1 MLNTEYY
8 KIQNISGLKIGLHWH
23 TRWNVFSHFPFSSE
37 SFHSLLLLLLRLS
50 VWMFFA
56 PARCLLIIKTTTRSG
71 KALSIDRKFP
81 QFSTSTL
88 VYYLSLFGNRGS
100 YASIEFGCG
109 GRRVCVRVSYSKCA
123 LTLYYV
129 LHFFQ
134 RVSKCWISHCTA
146 QLIQTI
152 GVNRIGLRARGR
164 RKKRKEMDEA
174 RKGQKWS

>member
-123 LTLYYV
+123 LTILRSSLFSTCVQV
-129 LHFFQ
+129 LNITLH
-134 RVSKCWISHCTA
+134 STA
-146 QLIQTI
+146 DTNDRGKQD
-152 GVNRIGLRARGR
+152 RIESE
-164 RKKRKEMDEA
+164 RKKEKRKEMDEA